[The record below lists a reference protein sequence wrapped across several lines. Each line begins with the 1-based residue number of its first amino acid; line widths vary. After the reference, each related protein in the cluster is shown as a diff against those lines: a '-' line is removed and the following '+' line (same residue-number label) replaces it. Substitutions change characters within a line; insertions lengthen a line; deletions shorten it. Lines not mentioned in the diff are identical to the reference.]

1 MISSVE
7 NKRDAELATR
17 AAGPDSKH
25 EAFAPGLRV
34 EIRDAEWVVKRADLT
49 SNGTHSVLVTGIS
62 ELVRS
67 REARFLT
74 ELDEIKPL
82 HPEDTEL
89 VPDSSSQFADTRLY
103 LESLLRQSPPTSADL
118 WIGHRAAID
127 VLPYQLDPALQALKQ
142 IRHRILLADAVG
154 LGKTIEVGILLA
166 ELIRR
171 GRGKRILVVT
181 AKSMMTQFQKE
192 LWSRFTIPLM
202 RLDRAG
208 IERIRQYVPADA
220 NPFHYYDKTII
231 SVDTLKQEHDFRVH
245 LENSYWDIIVIDEA
259 HNVAVRG
266 TKSARAKLAELLAE
280 RSDTLILASA
290 TPHDGRAESF
300 ASLMNMLNPTA
311 IANPKDYGPEDIEGL
326 FVRRFKKD
334 VQEQIKGA
342 VQDRVTTRH
351 NRAASDV
358 EEQAYDLLASVN
370 FHSFDRAKRSG
381 ALLFRTV
388 LEKALFSSPAAC
400 SKTIKERLRKLEK
413 NEGPEAAHDRALL
426 QQLASAVDDITPETF
441 SRYQTLLGL
450 LCKNGKL
457 DWDPS
462 RTDDRVV
469 IFTERIETL
478 RFLRDRLERD
488 LKLKPN
494 QIATLD
500 GQSADDKQ
508 LQETVEKFGRDKEPV
523 RVLIATDIASEGI
536 NLHFLS
542 HKLIHFDIPW
552 SLMKFQQR
560 NGRIDRYGQPQKPHV
575 AYLCTESKHEKIR
588 GDLRILELLTKKDEQ
603 AQKNIGDPS
612 AFLGV
617 FDEHQEEIKTGEV
630 IEASLTPEQFETQME
645 QTAGETDWLA
655 ILQGNI
661 PPPKGETAESHSRQM
676 QSIYAS
682 DLDYFAA
689 GLKKDGRL
697 DFTVD
702 ADRKMISL
710 TVPRDL
716 TRALRRALPHA
727 ALPDSGRLNLT
738 TDRKRVQ
745 EEIVKARAGE
755 QLWPEVHLLWDLHP
769 AVEWLNHRLLVSFG
783 RAQAPVVSL
792 RGALG
797 PQEIVFLMQGEIPNR
812 KGQAVVH
819 SWFGVRFDCG
829 AFRGIEELPSFLA
842 RAGFDHKLFPNTATS
857 PDLNP
862 AGTLLAEAVVHARRW
877 MSERRTE
884 INAQL
889 APELAAMRAKLE
901 SLRVAKHHQLSLDFH
916 EDNLVGIRLRQKQV
930 KERRVDSIF
939 ADYTAYIQ
947 DSLTTENAAF
957 IRVAAVFRGE

>member
-7 NKRDAELATR
+7 NKRDVELTTR

-103 LESLLRQSPPTSADL
+103 LESLLRQSPATSADL

-127 VLPYQLDPALQALKQ
+127 ALPYQLDPSLQALKQ

-171 GRGKRILVVT
+171 GRGKRTLVVAT
-181 AKSMMTQFQKE
+181 KSMMTQFQKE

-231 SVDTLKQEHDFRVH
+231 SVDTLKQERDFRVH

-342 VQDRVTTRH
+342 VQDRITTRH
-351 NRAASDV
+351 NRAASDA
-358 EEQAYDLLASVN
+358 EEHAYDLLASVN

-413 NEGPEAAHDRALL
+413 NDGPEAAHDRAVL
-426 QQLASAVDDITPETF
+426 QELASAVDDITTETF

-450 LCKNGKL
+450 
-457 DWDPS
+457 
-462 RTDDRVV
+462 
-469 IFTERIETL
+469 
-478 RFLRDRLERD
+478 
-488 LKLKPN
+488 
-494 QIATLD
+494 
-500 GQSADDKQ
+500 
-508 LQETVEKFGRDKEPV
+508 
-523 RVLIATDIASEGI
+523 
-536 NLHFLS
+536 
-542 HKLIHFDIPW
+542 
-552 SLMKFQQR
+552 
-560 NGRIDRYGQPQKPHV
+560 
-575 AYLCTESKHEKIR
+575 
-588 GDLRILELLTKKDEQ
+588 
-603 AQKNIGDPS
+603 
-612 AFLGV
+612 
-617 FDEHQEEIKTGEV
+617 
-630 IEASLTPEQFETQME
+630 
-645 QTAGETDWLA
+645 
-655 ILQGNI
+655 
-661 PPPKGETAESHSRQM
+661 
-676 QSIYAS
+676 
-682 DLDYFAA
+682 
-689 GLKKDGRL
+689 
-697 DFTVD
+697 
-702 ADRKMISL
+702 
-710 TVPRDL
+710 
-716 TRALRRALPHA
+716 RRA
-727 ALPDSGRLNLT
+727 
-738 TDRKRVQ
+738 
-745 EEIVKARAGE
+745 
-755 QLWPEVHLLWDLHP
+755 
-769 AVEWLNHRLLVSFG
+769 
-783 RAQAPVVSL
+783 
-792 RGALG
+792 
-797 PQEIVFLMQGEIPNR
+797 
-812 KGQAVVH
+812 
-819 SWFGVRFDCG
+819 
-829 AFRGIEELPSFLA
+829 
-842 RAGFDHKLFPNTATS
+842 
-857 PDLNP
+857 
-862 AGTLLAEAVVHARRW
+862 RR
-877 MSERRTE
+877 S
-884 INAQL
+884 
-889 APELAAMRAKLE
+889 
-901 SLRVAKHHQLSLDFH
+901 
-916 EDNLVGIRLRQKQV
+916 
-930 KERRVDSIF
+930 
-939 ADYTAYIQ
+939 
-947 DSLTTENAAF
+947 
-957 IRVAAVFRGE
+957 